1 METFTTSDGIEIAY
15 KQWGEP
21 GALPPVFLHHGFI
34 ADAHM
39 NWKGTGVVAAL
50 LDDGRHVV
58 AHDAR
63 GHGRSGKP
71 HDPAVYGEAR
81 MARDLSELVGHLGHD
96 DYDLAGY
103 SMGGVAALL
112 AAADDRRVRRLV
124 VGGIG
129 AAVVEQGG
137 VDGTALDRVALAEA
151 LESGD
156 PATITDPGAA
166 AFHAFVEAVGG
177 DRLALAAQARAVH
190 RGPVPLERI
199 SAPTLVL
206 VGADDPLAARPEVL
220 VAAIPDARLATV
232 GGDHMGALVD
242 PGFAP
247 ALVTH
252 LRGG

>member
-1 METFTTSDGIEIAY
+1 MAEHTLILG
-15 KQWGEP
+15 
-21 GALPPVFLHHGFI
+21 GA
-34 ADAHM
+34 
-39 NWKGTGVVAAL
+39 
-50 LDDGRHVV
+50 
-58 AHDAR
+58 
-63 GHGRSGKP
+63 RSGKSAWAERQAAEWAAAAP
-71 HDPAVYGEAR
+71 GREVVVIATGEAR
-81 MARDLSELVGHLGHD
+81 DEEMAARIALHRAQRP
-96 DYDLAGY
+96 AGWQT
-103 SMGGVAALL
+103 
-112 AAADDRRVRRLV
+112 
-124 VGGIG
+124 
-129 AAVVEQGG
+129 VE
-137 VDGTALDRVALAEA
+137 APLALAEA

-177 DRLALAAQARAVH
+177 DRLALAAQTRAVH